1 MSRGCY
7 RGWVVFVENVASWR
21 RLTRFYFSLVTM
33 RCGLAVSVP
42 KRPFDGGED
51 RVSPRE
57 ERCRNIFSPNHAEGV
72 PNSQ

>member
-1 MSRGCY
+1 MLPRVGCSRGKCCI
-7 RGWVVFVENVASWR
+7 VETFDEV
-21 RLTRFYFSLVTM
+21 LFSLVTM

-42 KRPFDGGED
+42 KRPFDGSED